1 MHNIPVW
8 SLAAPLSNP
17 LAWRQP
23 ERPGADTS
31 AEGRRLAAEVPRLV
45 AGDPYVVINASQTY

>member
-31 AEGRRLAAEVPRLV
+31 AEGGAEVPRLV